1 MQATNARAYSRRAL
15 VALVAV
21 LVTSCTYWEPYPRPT
36 PAAPPSHLPRVL
48 RVATDTAP
56 VLLNAPFVR
65 ADTLFGRR
73 AGDTVGIALSA
84 LRGLE
89 RPRVHA
95 LRSVALVIG
104 ATAGWVTLGLLAG
117 GLE

>member
-1 MQATNARAYSRRAL
+1 MQPTNARAFSRRAL
-15 VALVAV
+15 AALVAV
-21 LVTSCTYWEPYPRPT
+21 LVTSCTYWEPHPRPT

-95 LRSVALVIG
+95 LRSVGLFIG
-104 ATAGWVTLGLLAG
+104 ATAGWLTLGLLAG

>member
-1 MQATNARAYSRRAL
+1 MGGGPTCAWAIF
-15 VALVAV
+15 AV
-21 LVTSCTYWEPYPRPT
+21 GLLTSCTYWEPYPRPT
-36 PAAPPSHLPRVL
+36 PGASPVRLPGSL
-48 RVATDTAP
+48 RATTATVP
-56 VLLNAPFVR
+56 AIMLTAPFVR

-73 AGDTVGIALSA
+73 AGDTVGIALQE

-95 LRSVALVIG
+95 ARTVGLLLG
-104 ATAGWVTLGLLAG
+104 ATAGWVTLGLLTG